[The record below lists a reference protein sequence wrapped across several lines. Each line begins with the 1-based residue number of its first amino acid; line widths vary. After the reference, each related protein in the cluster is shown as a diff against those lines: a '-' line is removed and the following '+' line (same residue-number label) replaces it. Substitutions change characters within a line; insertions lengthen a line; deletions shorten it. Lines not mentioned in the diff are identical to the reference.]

1 MKISTQELKS
11 LTLAALKKY
20 GYTDDESTII
30 SEVLLYAQ
38 LRGNNQGIVKLI
50 GKGIPKDLTATEIK
64 TIKETKL
71 SALLDG
77 GHNQGM
83 VVMKQA
89 VDMVIT
95 KAKEH
100 GFGIVG
106 FNNTATSTGAIGYF
120 ANNIAAANLVGFVFA
135 GSPPTVNFHGSF
147 EAMFGTNPLAI
158 GIPTD
163 TDPIVLDMATSAM
176 AYFGLV
182 QAKTAGQSIPSGI
195 TYDNNGNDTTDPA
208 VAMEGAIRPFDKSY
222 KGASLSLMVEILTG
236 PLIAAS
242 YVGISP
248 EKGWGNLIYA
258 IDPSMLVDINDFKT
272 QVSELATKVR
282 NSKKLPGVDQIY
294 MPGEKGNANTQAHL
308 KSGEI
313 EVEDN
318 LLASLRE
325 VVK

>member
-1 MKISTQELKS
+1 MKIKIDELKMLVNS
-11 LTLAALKKY
+11 ALTKY
-20 GYTDDESTII
+20 GYSNTESSII

-50 GKGIPKDLTATEIK
+50 GKGIPKDPTATEIK

-236 PLIAAS
+236 PLTAAS

-294 MPGEKGNANTQAHL
+294 MPGEKGNANTQEHL